1 MAFLY
6 ANRFALSR
14 VKSRPVFYQLRTASH
29 ESVNSCD
36 RNVAVTP
43 KNPAAVALGRRGGKA
58 RVQNQTLEQRI
69 ESARHA
75 AQARWAQNEKR
86 IDASL
91 KEMKDGFAKLD
102 AKQKARA
109 KRAKVKQGKP

>member
-1 MAFLY
+1 MAV
-6 ANRFALSR
+6 S
-14 VKSRPVFYQLRTASH
+14 
-29 ESVNSCD
+29 
-36 RNVAVTP
+36 P
-43 KNPAAVALGRRGGKA
+43 KNPAAVALGRRGGRA

-91 KEMKDGFAKLD
+91 KEINEGLAKLE
-102 AKQKARA
+102 AKQKARTQ
-109 KRAKVKQGKP
+109 RAKAKKAKNQNT